1 MTITQVT
8 NDAEHELAMA
18 AVDRILDANS
28 DPGKDS
34 PEGIELLR
42 LADMIEAYE
51 KIRWPFQ

>member
-8 NDAEHELAMA
+8 NDSEHKLAMA
-18 AVDRILDANS
+18 AVDRILDANC
-28 DPGKDS
+28 DPAKDS

-51 KIRWPFQ
+51 KIHYRLD